1 MKRRK
6 KKMISQ
12 KFIAVALCAFLVFR
26 SVNFPIGKMV
36 VSCPR
41 YSNTCQS
48 EQSEELHTDCLTD
61 IQCSKPKQSSNLF
74 KFFKMAI
81 IAYFNGSDNG
91 YPPKSCKIHLESN
104 CSFHSSK

>member
-1 MKRRK
+1 MKRR

-81 IAYFNGSDNG
+81 IAYFNSTNM
-91 YPPKSCKIHLESN
+91 PQKVAKSIWNQIVVFILQN
-104 CSFHSSK
+104 R